1 MQNLTLFH
9 PELMSVTTEQ
19 TFRDL
24 HDFTIECGKPL
35 ATIFCSEMENCR
47 ACGKML
53 VTEKDEHPVVIY
65 HSQRG
70 TYLGSRLTK
79 ICRTCKIYEHYG
91 YYSIEGKKQ
100 FDLNCLHLPFLL
112 STEDTALD
120 MTLLNQCK
128 SLLIVGAVAFA
139 TFSAS
144 YNR

>member
-1 MQNLTLFH
+1 MSIFGDNYLRTFRLNLIFHTIGLAFLNVRSFAAIMKEFVYGGKEDEASFVATCKNLTFFH

-53 VTEKDEHPVVIY
+53 DGHPVVIY

-79 ICRTCKIYEHYG
+79 I
-91 YYSIEGKKQ
+91 
-100 FDLNCLHLPFLL
+100 L
-112 STEDTALD
+112 
-120 MTLLNQCK
+120 
-128 SLLIVGAVAFA
+128 
-139 TFSAS
+139 
-144 YNR
+144 